1 MRSGPKKAGAQR
13 AAAAALIV
21 AALLAVSGCSHLH
34 AMHWPWHHQPPP
46 TAAPVHELD
55 ISSASLDPGSVRQY
69 WKRNTLVVDLSA
81 ASGSGGIT
89 LKPAAGSA
97 WPVRLAV
104 RVTPGSIGLLEV
116 HGDQR
121 LSLPITPAGG
131 KPVDLELVP
140 RLYNSKTAQLSVSWG
155 PGNAPAP

>member
-13 AAAAALIV
+13 AAAALIL
-21 AALLAVSGCSHLH
+21 ATLLGVSGCSHLH
-34 AMHWPWHHQPPP
+34 AMHWPWHHPAPPP
-46 TAAPVHELD
+46 AAPVHELD
-55 ISSASLDPGSVRQY
+55 ISSSALDRAAVRQY
-69 WKRNTLVVDLSA
+69 WNRNTLVVDLSA
-81 ASGSGGIT
+81 ASGSGAIT

-116 HGDQR
+116 RGEQR

-131 KPVDLELVP
+131 KPVELELVP
-140 RLYNSKTAQLSVSWG
+140 RLYHSKTAQLSISWG
-155 PGNAPAP
+155 PASAPAP